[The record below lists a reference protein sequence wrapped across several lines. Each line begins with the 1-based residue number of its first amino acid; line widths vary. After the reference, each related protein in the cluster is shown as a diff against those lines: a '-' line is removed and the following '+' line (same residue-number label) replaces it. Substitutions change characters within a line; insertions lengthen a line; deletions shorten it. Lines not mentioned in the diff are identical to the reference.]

1 MPGTTLEEEM
11 SVLLLKTFKQNQD
24 HSAGTFSTGSSVA
37 WE

>member
-11 SVLLLKTFKQNQD
+11 SVLLLKMFKQNQV
-24 HSAGTFSTGSSVA
+24 HSAGMFSTGFSVA